1 MPSVKTPMK
10 FNTLFDKGRF
20 QANILRGPNF
30 GGANSFNPYTDIIL
44 GRGGGLEILSLHT
57 LSHFADPTL
66 TQLTAGVANT
76 HHEVTYFVI

>member
-30 GGANSFNPYTDIIL
+30 GGSNSFNSFTDIIPV
-44 GRGGGLEILSLHT
+44 RGVG
-57 LSHFADPTL
+57 
-66 TQLTAGVANT
+66 
-76 HHEVTYFVI
+76 

>member
-30 GGANSFNPYTDIIL
+30 GGANSFNPYTDIIP
-44 GRGGGLEILSLHT
+44 GRGGCRNFI
-57 LSHFADPTL
+57 PTHIVPL
-66 TQLTAGVANT
+66 R
-76 HHEVTYFVI
+76 